1 MLYDLHI
8 HTTCSDGKYR
18 RIELLRRMNDLGFKY
33 ACFSDHNYLIDDINS
48 LNTEYKK
55 EYNENQKVEMFL
67 ATELD
72 IEEYSR
78 LHILGYDFKNISP
91 VIKMLEKYLKE
102 NTEICRDLVNKIYN
116 QYGIE
121 IPFNELINYT
131 ENGDVT
137 KNIIVQWLIDNN
149 YANSVY
155 DAGMRFTSKYS
166 PCYVERSRL
175 KLLEAFDLIKNNGGK
190 IIMAHPSSVKM
201 NNEELEKFIVQ
212 LKEKGL
218 DGIEVYNADKTNQEQ
233 LLFYRQLAKKYQL
246 FETSGSDFHRESTT
260 PIFGVNNDYSNGFI
274 KGLKRNV

>member
-18 RIELLRRMNDLGFKY
+18 RIELLRRMNDLGFRY
-33 ACFSDHNYLIDDINS
+33 ACFSDHNYLIDDINY
-48 LNTEYKK
+48 LNVEYKK
-55 EYNENQKVEMFL
+55 IYNENQRVEVFL

-72 IEEYSR
+72 IEEYSG
-78 LHILGYDFKNISP
+78 LHILGYDFKNVSP
-91 VIKMLEKYLKE
+91 VVRVLERYLKE
-102 NTEICRDLVNKIYN
+102 NTEICRDLINKIYN

-131 ENGDVT
+131 ENGNVT
-137 KNIIVQWLIDNN
+137 KNIVVQWLIDND

-155 DAGMRFTSKYS
+155 DAGMRFTSRYS

-190 IIMAHPSSVKM
+190 IVMAHPASMKM
-201 NNEELEKFIVQ
+201 DNIELEKFIVQ
-212 LKEKGL
+212 LKAKGL

-233 LLFYRQLAKKYQL
+233 LLFYRQLAKKYRL
-246 FETSGSDFHRESTT
+246 FETSGSDFHRESLT
-260 PIFGVNNDYSNGFI
+260 PIFGVNNSYSNSFI
-274 KGLKRNV
+274 KGLRKNG